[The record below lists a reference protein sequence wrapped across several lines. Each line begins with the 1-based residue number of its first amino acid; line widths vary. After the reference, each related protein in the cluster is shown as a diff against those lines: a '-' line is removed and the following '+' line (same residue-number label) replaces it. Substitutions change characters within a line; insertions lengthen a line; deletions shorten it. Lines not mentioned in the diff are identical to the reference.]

1 MSISAPE
8 KRAGIRRFQSPTL
21 EELGRAAEVCYT
33 RWPYMRDLDSPARFR
48 AFQQLGVELC
58 AMVDGGGAMQSVG
71 YLLPSSIQLG
81 GETLAWHY
89 MFHVAARPST
99 AGAGAMLV
107 KQVMKWY
114 PAIFG
119 VGITPDAERL
129 YQAFRWQ
136 PHEGFWR
143 GVYPVN
149 LSRML
154 KDYGERIPQ
163 AWLRR
168 LLRGSAGVYNLGAR
182 AREALWSAGARCAPW
197 QPEGEGKARVLA
209 TYLPLVAC
217 GPVRAADVG
226 GVGRILS
233 LPEEGSAR
241 QHAAVWRALRR
252 RNAKFCELL
261 ITSKATRKRA
271 IRLGYIPVRLP
282 VWCWDSQGVL
292 ERAIPALRERG
303 ISFLDTDKVV

>member
-8 KRAGIRRFQSPTL
+8 NRAGIRRFVAPAL
-21 EELGRAAEVCYT
+21 EEFEQAAEVCYT
-33 RWPYMRDLDSPARFR
+33 RWPYMRDLDSPSRFH

-58 AMVDGGGAMQSVG
+58 AMVDGSGAMQSVG
-71 YLLPSSIQLG
+71 YLLPSSTEVE

-89 MFHVAARPST
+89 MFQVASRPGV

-129 YQAFRWQ
+129 YEAFRWQ
-136 PHEGFWR
+136 PHDGFWR

-149 LSRML
+149 MARML
-154 KDYGERIPQ
+154 QDYGDRIPQ

-168 LLRGSAGVYNLGAR
+168 LLRASAGMYNLGAR
-182 AREALWSAGARCAPW
+182 ALEGLCSAGTRCETW
-197 QPEGEGKARVLA
+197 QPDGAGKARVLA
-209 TYLPLVAC
+209 GYLPLVAC

-261 ITSKATRKRA
+261 LPSRASRRRA
-271 IRLGYIPVRLP
+271 IALGYIPLRLQ
-282 VWCWDSQGVL
+282 VWCWDPKGVL
-292 ERAIPALRERG
+292 ARAIPALRVKG